1 MCTGHLGEP
10 MQSSDQSSHEGFS
23 GCGDFSVCL
32 WSSLCGLNLQARQ
45 TASKQTVTFSC
56 IFGSGSHSGQPG
68 SRAPIWKKEV
78 VCFADGIDLNF
89 WGLLVRKKKRKT
101 KKRGA
106 KERKRRGRLELRNTR
121 GKASHTTTP
130 QTQKRI

>member
-1 MCTGHLGEP
+1 

-89 WGLLVRKKKRKT
+89 WGLLVRKKKKKKT
-101 KKRGA
+101 KKRGGKRK
-106 KERKRRGRLELRNTR
+106 KEERET
-121 GKASHTTTP
+121 
-130 QTQKRI
+130 

>member
-1 MCTGHLGEP
+1 

-56 IFGSGSHSGQPG
+56 IFGSVVTLGSQG
-68 SRAPIWKKEV
+68 A
-78 VCFADGIDLNF
+78 
-89 WGLLVRKKKRKT
+89 GLRFGKKKWFV
-101 KKRGA
+101 
-106 KERKRRGRLELRNTR
+106 L
-121 GKASHTTTP
+121 
-130 QTQKRI
+130 QTALT